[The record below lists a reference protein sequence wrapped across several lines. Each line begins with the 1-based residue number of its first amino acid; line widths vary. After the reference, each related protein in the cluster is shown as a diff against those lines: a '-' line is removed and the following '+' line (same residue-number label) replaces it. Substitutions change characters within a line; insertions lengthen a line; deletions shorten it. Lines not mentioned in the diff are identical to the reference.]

1 MALFWFLLT
10 KYHCPLWAGPMYK
23 QIKGQEKDKFQP
35 KMTEVSV
42 IFTDDWQHWYH
53 QYTNVRRLC
62 IAVSCEQP
70 TSLSVAINH
79 EVLPT
84 LVEVT
89 GLTPIKH
96 CIFRR
101 SPAWSVLNRA
111 LNECQ
116 YEDGHSRTQT
126 WNGSTQQNI
135 KLRKSLKY
143 VWKGPGPLCKFG
155 YNW

>member
-1 MALFWFLLT
+1 MSFYGIILIPVDQISLPSLGWT
-10 KYHCPLWAGPMYK
+10 HVWADKRSGKRQVSAKNDWGFRNFYRWLATLISSIYK
-23 QIKGQEKDKFQP
+23 L
-35 KMTEVSV
+35 
-42 IFTDDWQHWYH
+42 Y
-53 QYTNVRRLC
+53 VRRLC
-62 IAVSCEQP
+62 IAVSCKQP

-135 KLRKSLKY
+135 KLRNLEN
-143 VWKGPGPLCKFG
+143 L
-155 YNW
+155 